1 MDIEL
6 KQASSVAMTEYNKKG
21 KCAELE
27 RFERE
32 KVMQIFDI
40 TTKEPAGGVLMQL
53 DASLAIKLGAFVNV
67 SADLSPLKMLH
78 AGKGYVIGIET
89 RDSVSTFTV

>member
-6 KQASSVAMTEYNKKG
+6 KQASSAAMMEYKKKG

-32 KVMQIFDI
+32 KVMQIFNI
-40 TTKEPAGGVLMQL
+40 TTEEPASGVLMQL
-53 DASLAIKLGAFVNV
+53 DASLVIKLGNFVNV
-67 SADLSPLKMLH
+67 SADLSPPENV
-78 AGKGYVIGIET
+78 ACWKGVCHGE
-89 RDSVSTFTV
+89 RDQGRCL